1 MPMSRTCSF
10 FRFCPANFFLL
21 VAVVLVSVGAS
32 LRADEPSQTKTGEPL
47 SEKARKTWE
56 TALDWQKK
64 GFPNIAIDELREANQ
79 QDGGHCTEC
88 LRRAYE
94 LALASGAS
102 KDATE
107 VAREWLTAAATN
119 TDKAAIHARLGEALV
134 LQGIT
139 YKKKQFFAQ
148 GADEYKTALV
158 LDPHRSLTHMGY
170 GVALAQMRQD
180 GAALAE
186 FRAFLDAD
194 REYPALHWRAERYI
208 EQIDLAREPL
218 APEFKLT
225 TMDGKQ
231 MSRDGLAGKVV
242 LIDFWASWCAP
253 CRASIPTIANL
264 VKEFDGRPFVV
275 ISVNLDKDEDAW
287 KSMVRRYGM
296 TWPEACDGGFN
307 GPTAQMFAVRAIPA
321 TFTID
326 ADGILQDQR
335 VGDTNLEAKLKKMVA
350 QAEKIGAGRSAS
362 VAETKTLGIGK

>member
-1 MPMSRTCSF
+1 MSSGVRSSIF
-10 FRFCPANFFLL
+10 IFLL
-21 VAVVLVSVGAS
+21 LMSAGGAVMLHAE
-32 LRADEPSQTKTGEPL
+32 EPSQAKAGEPV

-107 VAREWLTAAATN
+107 VAREWLTAASTDA
-119 TDKAAIHARLGEALV
+119 DKAAIHARLGEALV

-148 GADEYKTALV
+148 SVDEYKTALA
-158 LDPHRSLTHMGY
+158 LDPHRTLTHMGY

-186 FRAFLDAD
+186 FRAFLDTD
-194 REYPALHWRAERYI
+194 KEHPALHWRAERYI

-296 TWPEACDGGFN
+296 TWPEAGDGGFN

-350 QAEKIGAGRSAS
+350 QAEKIGAGRGASAAAVKAS
-362 VAETKTLGIGK
+362 GVGK